1 MNGFVL
7 KGSKSSMCSPVPMK
21 VMGLFVAATLEG
33 FTRVLTTNEE
43 REREKDY
50 VRAESSTTFGMTVE
64 FSDDHW
70 ADIDF
75 WFECFRL
82 DEETDHP

>member
-1 MNGFVL
+1 
-7 KGSKSSMCSPVPMK
+7 MK

-64 FSDDHW
+64 FSDDH
-70 ADIDF
+70 
-75 WFECFRL
+75 
-82 DEETDHP
+82 